1 MTYLIKA
8 VSVYRQRYV
17 NSATEAFFKEKIMN
31 KSFLLFFIILQLMG
45 AAIPVN
51 AGERTALRSPQS
63 GVLCDNYLCASDE
76 GVSRELTEKNLGTK
90 VAAKLFSQGEFNLTE
105 FTFANGIFCDVKER
119 LCREDRYYGAD
130 GQRSGAVSNKYTQL
144 LFGQ

>member
-1 MTYLIKA
+1 
-8 VSVYRQRYV
+8 
-17 NSATEAFFKEKIMN
+17 MN
-31 KSFLLFFIILQLMG
+31 KSFLSFFITLQLMG
-45 AAIPVN
+45 AAIPIN
-51 AGERTALRSPQS
+51 AEERAALRSPQS
-63 GVLCDNYLCASDE
+63 GVLCDNYLCANDE

-90 VAAKLFSQGEFNLTE
+90 VAAKLFSQGDFNLTE

-130 GQRSGAVSNKYTQL
+130 GRRSGAVSKKYTQL